1 MAAAAV
7 AALANGSA
15 SPAVAVVDTVV
26 TLNPRSAG
34 AATVD
39 SNVIPKDKILSSASE
54 LSKRPTVVVA
64 SPRGGSIL
72 QKYEL

>member
-26 TLNPRSAG
+26 TLNPRS